1 MQILLVYLTREAY
14 KLYKRK
20 DNRNTVNTGSK
31 EADRKGDHPTV
42 IIKRTS

>member
-1 MQILLVYLTREAY
+1 MQILLVYLTEAY

-31 EADRKGDHPTV
+31 EADRKGDHHTV